1 MANFWLTRACDLTHK
16 PTGWYLLIVIPNR
29 PFRVAPVTARDRLL
43 EAGLKLVRE
52 QGFAATSVEQMC
64 KAAGVT
70 KGGFFHYF
78 ASKEAL
84 GVALA
89 QYWSSSTGGFFAE
102 APFHHHARALDRVL
116 GYIDLRSALL
126 TGPPE
131 SFSCVAGTML
141 QESFR
146 SSEAIRRACEDSIM
160 GNARA
165 VEPDIAAAI
174 AEVGAT
180 GIDAAS
186 LSRHIQTVL
195 QGAFVI
201 AKSQCAE
208 QAAAQARES
217 VGHLRRYIELLFQ
230 PSLDPV
236 TVESST
242 D

>member
-1 MANFWLTRACDLTHK
+1 M
-16 PTGWYLLIVIPNR
+16 IPNR
-29 PFRVAPVTARDRLL
+29 PFRATPVTARDRLL
-43 EAGLKLVRE
+43 EAGVKLIRE
-52 QGFAATSVEQMC
+52 QGFAATSVEQLC

-70 KGGFFHYF
+70 KGGFFHHF

-89 QYWSSSTGGFFAE
+89 EYWSTSTGGFFAE
-102 APFHHHARALDRVL
+102 APFHHHKHALDRVL
-116 GYIDLRSALL
+116 GYIDLRLL
-126 TGPPE
+126 LLSGPPE

-165 VEPDIAAAI
+165 IEPDIAEAI
-174 AEVGAT
+174 ADAGTIVT
-180 GIDAAS
+180 DAAS

-195 QGAFVI
+195 QGAFI
-201 AKSQCAE
+201 LAKSQAPAL
-208 QAAAQARES
+208 AAAQAQES

-230 PSLDPV
+230 TSV
-236 TVESST
+236 KVE
-242 D
+242 